1 MIPEPPRN
9 ALKQQDRKFWFV
21 SHRIP
26 DHTIFADSAI
36 DKATLAHNQS
46 LIEAALK
53 APDRWQR
60 TPDELREDR
69 RKGIGPFTLQ
79 KHSERAETVTAEALG
94 RQVPVRIIRPAAGP
108 VRGTYLHIHGGG
120 WMLGAADMQDE
131 TLGRTA
137 DRTGLV
143 CMSVEYRLAPE
154 HPYPAAPDDCETA
167 ALWLAENAGTL
178 CGGGKLFIG
187 GESAGGHLSV
197 VTLLRLR
204 DRHGTTPFSGANLV
218 CGIYDLAMTPSMRA
232 FTTPLVL
239 ARRDTEA
246 FIARFLQNG
255 EDIAD
260 PDISPIHADLAGLPP
275 ALFSCGTSDGLLD
288 DSLFM
293 SARWSAAG
301 NAAELSLWPGG
312 PHAFQSMSTA
322 LAEASNREIDEF
334 LARLSG

>member
-1 MIPEPPRN
+1 M
-9 ALKQQDRKFWFV
+9 
-21 SHRIP
+21 SHILADP
-26 DHTIFADSAI
+26 AIFSDSAI
-36 DKATLAHNQS
+36 DAETRAENEK
-46 LIEAALK
+46 LIAAARK

-60 TPDELREDR
+60 TPDDLRQDR

-79 KHSERAETVTAEALG
+79 KHSARAETVNARALG
-94 RQVPVRIIRPAAGP
+94 RDVAVRIIRPAAGKA
-108 VRGTYLHIHGGG
+108 VTGAYLHIHGGG

-131 TLGRTA
+131 LLEQTA

-143 CMSVEYRLAPE
+143 CVSVEYRLAPE

-167 ALWLAENAGTL
+167 ALWLSENAATL
-178 CGGGKLFIG
+178 CNGGKLFIG

-204 DRHGTTPFSGANLV
+204 DRHGVQPFSGANLV

-232 FTTPLVL
+232 FATPLVL

-246 FIARFLQNG
+246 FTARFLQNG
-255 EDIAD
+255 EDLAD
-260 PDISPIHADLAGLPP
+260 PDISPIHADLASLPP
-275 ALFSCGTSDGLLD
+275 ALFSCGTRDGLLD

-301 NAAELSLWPGG
+301 NTAELSLWPGG
-312 PHAFQSMSTA
+312 PHAFQSMPRA
-322 LAEASNREIDEF
+322 MAEASNRQIDRF